1 MHTHLLTYKHIHT
14 YTYPLTHIHSYTPV
28 QGLIVKIIG
37 HCYQTG
43 HISIY
48 ITTLPSSGRQQLVM
62 FLLQLIVPCLQPHIL
77 LPQQIKVLL
86 NLAHFTCT
94 TNKALQVTGE
104 L

>member
-1 MHTHLLTYKHIHT
+1 MHTPTHIQA
-14 YTYPLTHIHSYTPV
+14 LTHTLIHTPV

-43 HISIY
+43 HISIC

-62 FLLQLIVPCLQPHIL
+62 LLLQLIVSCLQPHIL

-104 L
+104 